1 MKRNFFLE
9 HPVFSIVISI
19 VIFIIGGIGLA
30 MLPVDQYPP
39 GGQDNSLLSRS
50 GCPDSDTGRSHTH
63 RTGAQRHTGH
73 DIHVIVKLQ
82 FRRLL
87 CPRDL

>member
-30 MLPVDQYPP
+30 MLPVDQYPQIVP
-39 GGQDNSLLSRS
+39 
-50 GCPDSDTGRSHTH
+50 PVVKKIGR
-63 RTGAQRHTGH
+63 A
-73 DIHVIVKLQ
+73 HV
-82 FRRLL
+82 
-87 CPRDL
+87 